1 MHQAGSSLG
10 AWGGR
15 LIFTSTGSYD
25 AAWKIG
31 VIIGL
36 AAGVVQ
42 ILAGGPSRRLGPTI
56 VARPATA

>member
-1 MHQAGSSLG
+1 V
-10 AWGGR
+10 
-15 LIFTSTGSYD
+15 TGSYD

-31 VIIGL
+31 VVIGL

-56 VARPATA
+56 IARPATT